1 MKDIMSCEKKR
12 IAVFASGNGSNFE
25 ALAAACAYGRLNA
38 EIALCVVDKPKA
50 YVIERAAKYGI
61 PTLVVSPKD
70 FPSKRDYEK
79 CIADRLDEEK
89 VSLVCLAGYMRIV
102 AEELLSRY
110 EGRIINIHPALLPA
124 FPGAH
129 AIEDA
134 FNYGVKVYGVTIH
147 YVNSTV
153 DGGKIISQVAVPYEG
168 TDIEELESMIHAAEH
183 RLYVD
188 TVSRLLDNK

>member
-1 MKDIMSCEKKR
+1 MSCEKKR

-25 ALAAACAYGRLNA
+25 ALAAACADGRLNA